1 MLITRRSPLSG
12 KVVHKE
18 LNTTQAQID
27 NWERGM
33 VAQAAFPDLSADDRE
48 FVMTGITGEEW
59 DTMLAARFR
68 R

>member
-1 MLITRRSPLSG
+1 MLITRRSPFSG

-59 DTMLAARFR
+59 DTMLGGEE
-68 R
+68 